1 MANDTNKQL
10 ADQERRIR
18 ELENIIKRF
27 SFFGDQTTYTQSFDA
42 IKAKKV
48 SLFNRDTAPAQG
60 EVGDLVVISGK
71 LRICTDS
78 TVPTWTI
85 VGNQS

>member
-27 SFFGDQTTYTQSFDA
+27 SFFGDQTTYTQSFDT
-42 IKAKKV
+42 IRAKKIG
-48 SLFNRDTAPAQG
+48 LFNRDTNPSEG
-60 EVGDLVVISGK
+60 EVGDLVVVNGE
-71 LRICTDS
+71 LRICTNS
-78 TVPTWTI
+78 VTPIWTI